1 MNKPLH
7 VEPLPTVVVTLPD
20 APVPVN
26 NGREKADTPLHH
38 NVPVLD
44 AGFDEIAP
52 GCGDSDSGMN
62 LDQDIPVPGW
72 GHQVNSTGK

>member
-7 VEPLPTVVVTLPD
+7 VEPLPTVVVKLPD

-44 AGFDEIAP
+44 ADFDDIVS
-52 GCGDSDSGMN
+52 GYGDSDSGMN
-62 LDQDIPVPGW
+62 LDQGTPVPG
-72 GHQVNSTGK
+72 